1 MWWEVFRFECRYQA
15 KSPLFWSV
23 FLVFF
28 VMTFLATAS
37 EDVSVGGVGNNLDLN
52 ASYAIM
58 LTIGTF
64 SVIALFAVVAFVATA
79 ITRDFD
85 VKTAEILFS
94 TRVGKS
100 AFLLG
105 RFGGGFVSAL
115 LAASGAVLGVLVAT
129 FMPWLDP
136 ERIGAF
142 SIAPYVFSFLVIL
155 LPNVFLTSGLFFAVA
170 ALTRSMFASYVA
182 ALGLIVAMVVLGA
195 TTDPENIGWTALAEP
210 FGNIALGEVTRYWT
224 VFQRNELVP
233 AFEGTLAINRLIWV
247 AVGFVV
253 LGFALVRFTFSV
265 APRRRWSERFARKRR
280 KVDDAKTQ
288 PALDSWSRVAPVYSR
303 SSTWAQFVS
312 QLAIDTRGV
321 IKSVPFYVLLAF
333 ALLNTLGGFVVGI
346 SAMYGTPSMPL
357 TRSMLLVVGGSF
369 VFVTYIV
376 LMYYAGE
383 LVFRERQSRLNEIID
398 ASPFPTGVVSA
409 AKIVATMFVVAM
421 MFLVIAITAIIVQIA
436 NDYYQLEIPLY
447 FTGLF
452 VNFGWSIFM
461 LCVFA
466 VFIQSLVPN
475 KWLGMLAFLG
485 LFLLFSVLSSFGFE
499 HVLYQVAAP
508 TAPYS
513 DINGYGHFLERQFTV
528 GAYWTAFCLLLAVL
542 AHLFMRRGVTD
553 GWRERIH
560 DARQRF
566 TPSVRNLTMVASVIW
581 LGLGGWIY
589 YNTNVLNE
597 YLTADDLEERQANY
611 EKMYKQFEDLD
622 RPEVVD
628 IAMEVDIFPAERR
641 LESRGTVAMI
651 NLTDESIDVLHL
663 NIPAALT
670 INSIDLPGTEVARD
684 RELGYHQ
691 YKLDEPLA
699 PGEAMSMRFDLSW
712 INEGFVNSRSSTRLI
727 ENGTFVNNG
736 EIAPALGYNPAA
748 ELTDNNTRRQYGLG
762 PVERLPKFDP
772 VVGRGVSQMGVG
784 RRTGFRAILSTDPS
798 HIAIAP
804 GYLER
809 EWQADGRRY
818 FEYVMDDPIWPFLSF
833 QSAQYTVKR
842 DQHKDVA
849 IEVYYHN
856 PHDFNVDRMIDATKK
871 GLDYFEEAFSSY
883 QYRQFR
889 IIEFPGYQNFAQ
901 AFANTIP
908 YSENIGFIADLR
920 NDKNID
926 AVFYV
931 TAHELAHQWWAH
943 QVIGARMQGM
953 TMIVET
959 LAQYSALMVLER
971 EYGEER
977 MRRFLKYELDAYL
990 SGRGGELIDELPLA
1004 LVENQPYIH
1013 YRKGSV
1019 AMYAL
1024 KDAIGEAAVNRA
1036 LAQFIEAFAFRG
1048 APFPTTGDLI
1058 AAFRAEAGDE
1068 HQALITDLFERISLY
1083 DLKVA
1088 EVATSPVP
1096 EGVEV
1101 AITIE
1106 AKQFEADGEGRESE
1120 VPLDVLLDVAI
1131 FGASD
1136 EELGDDDL
1144 PEPLLIEKHRIT
1156 SGVQTLKFVVPST
1169 PVRVGVDPYHKMIDR
1184 NPDDNLKS
1192 V

>member
-1 MWWEVFRFECRYQA
+1 MLAEVFRFECRYQA
-15 KSPLFWSV
+15 RSPLFWSV

-28 VMTFLATAS
+28 IMTFLATAS
-37 EDVSVGGVGNNLDLN
+37 ENVSVGGVGTNLDLN

-58 LTIGTF
+58 VTIATF

-94 TRVGKS
+94 TRVS
-100 AFLLG
+100 ATSFLLG
-105 RFGGGFVSAL
+105 RFAGGFVSAV
-115 LAASGAVLGVLVAT
+115 LAASGAVFGVLLAT
-129 FMPWLDP
+129 FMPWLDA

-142 SIAPYVFSFLVIL
+142 SIAPYVFSFLVLL
-155 LPNVFLTSGLFFAVA
+155 LPNVFLTSSIFFAVA

-182 ALGLIVAMVVLGA
+182 ALGLIIAMVVLSA
-195 TTDPENIGWTALAEP
+195 TTDQENVVWTALAEP

-233 AFEGTLAINRLIWV
+233 TFEGTLALNRLIWTG
-247 AVGFVV
+247 VGFVT
-253 LGFALVRFTFSV
+253 LIFALWRFTFSV
-265 APRRRWSERFARKRR
+265 APKKGFMDRFRRSRPTSDEA
-280 KVDDAKTQ
+280 
-288 PALDSWSRVAPVYSR
+288 PAIPSTPIAVTPSYS
-303 SSTWAQFVS
+303 SASTWAQFVS
-312 QLAIDTRGV
+312 QLGIDVRGV

-333 ALLNTLGGFVVGI
+333 ALMNTLGGFVVGI
-346 SAMYGTPSMPL
+346 GSMYGTPSMPL

-383 LVFRERQSRLNEIID
+383 LVFRERQARLNEIID
-398 ASPFPTGVVSA
+398 ASPFPTGVVTA

-421 MFLVIAITAIIVQIA
+421 MFIVIAVTAIIVQLA
-436 NDYYQLEIPLY
+436 NEYYRLEIPLY

-466 VFIQSLVPN
+466 VFIQSVVPN

-528 GAYWTAFCLLLAVL
+528 GAYWSAFCLLLAVV

-553 GWRERIH
+553 GWRERLA
-560 DARQRF
+560 DGRQRF
-566 TPSVRNLTMVASVIW
+566 TPNVRTLAAVATVFWIS
-581 LGLGGWIY
+581 LGGWIF
-589 YNTNVLNE
+589 YNTNVLNP
-597 YLTADDLEERQANY
+597 YLTSDDLEERQANY
-611 EKMYKQFEDLD
+611 EKSFKQYEDMA
-622 RPEVVD
+622 RPEVIDV
-628 IAMEVDIFPAERR
+628 AMEVDIFPDERR
-641 LESRGTVAMI
+641 LESRGTMEMV
-651 NLTDESIDVLHL
+651 NLTSEPIRELHL
-663 NIPAALT
+663 NIPSPLT
-670 INSIDLPGTEVARD
+670 INSIDLPAQEISGD
-684 RELGYHQ
+684 RALGYHR
-691 YKLDEPLA
+691 YELDEPLL
-699 PGEAMSMRFDLSW
+699 PGEKMKLGFDLSW
-712 INEGFVNSRSSTRLI
+712 INRGFVNSRSSTRLI
-727 ENGTFVNNG
+727 ENGTFVNNA
-736 EIAPALGYNPAA
+736 EIAPAPGYNPNA
-748 ELTDNNTRRQYGLG
+748 ELSDNNTRRQYDLG
-762 PVERLPKFDP
+762 PVERLPKFDR
-772 VVGRGVSQMGVG
+772 VRGREVSQMGVG
-784 RRTGFRAILSTDPS
+784 QRTNFRAVVSTDPS
-798 HIAIAP
+798 HVAIAP

-809 EWQADGRRY
+809 EWQEDGRRY
-818 FEYVMDDPIWPFLSF
+818 FEYVMDEPIWPFLSF

-849 IEVYYHN
+849 IEVYYHD

-871 GLDYFEEAFSSY
+871 GLDYFEESFSPY

-908 YSENIGFIADLR
+908 YSENIGFISDLR
-920 NDKNID
+920 DDKNID
-926 AVFYV
+926 GVFYV

-977 MRRFLKYELDAYL
+977 MRRFLKYELDSYL

-1004 LVENQPYIH
+1004 LVENQAYVH

-1036 LAQFIEAFAFRG
+1036 LANFIDQFAFKQ

-1058 AAFRAEAGDE
+1058 AAFRAEASAE
-1068 HQALITDLFERISLY
+1068 HQKLITDLFEKISLY

-1088 EVATSPVP
+1088 DVVTTPIDD
-1096 EGVEV
+1096 GVEV

-1120 VPLDVLLDVAI
+1120 VPLDALLDVAI
-1131 FGASD
+1131 FGEASD
-1136 EELGDDDL
+1136 ELGDDDL
-1144 PEPLLIEKHRIT
+1144 PDPMLIEKHRIT
-1156 SGVQTLKFVVPST
+1156 SGQQTLKFVVPSA
-1169 PVRVGVDPYHKMIDR
+1169 PAKVAVDPYHKMIDR
-1184 NPDDNLKS
+1184 NPDDNLKN